1 MTKELKIK
9 KLEMEALQ
17 VSQVDSNA
25 LQVEISNLKI
35 VLQEKLTIIEE
46 LRSKIGSN
54 GVGY

>member
-1 MTKELKIK
+1 
-9 KLEMEALQ
+9 MEALQ